1 MRPSLAFSWV
11 NRFGASPKARGSQ
24 TSESTGTES
33 LARACGVRDTSRRRQ
48 EREYLRAGKQR
59 CWAEKAEY
67 GLGAR
72 RGRPGWCLC
81 GLEDA
86 ESREGAV
93 GPSHQHL
100 QVGSSPAE
108 ELAGPWGSRCEFH
121 SPRDLGRHV
130 SLAWIMRPLDPMET
144 DSPQIL
150 QLGACQ
156 MGRVGTHGYILVML
170 ALRPLCSLRK
180 KELSS
185 LSPWGDWRVSSHE
198 TPWERIV
205 LSLR

>member
-1 MRPSLAFSWV
+1 MRCQRYIVKKTRAWVPACWEAEVLGREGRVWTWCPERAPRLVSVWSWG
-11 NRFGASPKARGSQ
+11 RWIQRRDSGALSP
-24 TSESTGTES
+24 
-33 LARACGVRDTSRRRQ
+33 ARAGG
-48 EREYLRAGKQR
+48 E
-59 CWAEKAEY
+59 
-67 GLGAR
+67 
-72 RGRPGWCLC
+72 
-81 GLEDA
+81 LEED
-86 ESREGAV
+86 G
-93 GPSHQHL
+93 
-100 QVGSSPAE
+100 
-108 ELAGPWGSRCEFH
+108 AGPWGSRCEFH
-121 SPRDLGRHV
+121 SPRALGCHV

-156 MGRVGTHGYILVML
+156 VGRVGTHGYILVML

-185 LSPWGDWRVSSHE
+185 LSPWRDWRVSSHE